1 MSQGTWCLS
10 NGNVKGW
17 LLCDW
22 AGLGWVGPHMYQQLP
37 QQPPPP
43 RFQGKKWR
51 AGGTKEARS
60 TSIYSRIWP
69 GLSACAGSAAGQ
81 VPIFATVAVSS
92 CSIFTHPFLSSSLLW
107 RGPSP
112 KSCNVFLISI
122 FQVAGRDPG
131 KDNEIIFIVECKAM
145 QGFPVCYFSPVDS
158 DHATD
163 NLCLLIFLTSQTH
176 RVCPRQYPDVIRP
189 EVPVPC
195 KHREWE
201 IFTRTA
207 EK

>member
-1 MSQGTWCLS
+1 MPQRAAASALS
-10 NGNVKGW
+10 VKHPAF
-17 LLCDW
+17 LRHQHLRRCARDESRYLVFEQRECQRL
-22 AGLGWVGPHMYQQLP
+22 ASVGLGWAGWAPTCTSDCLNSH
-37 QQPPPP
+37 PP

-122 FQVAGRDPG
+122 FQVAG
-131 KDNEIIFIVECKAM
+131 
-145 QGFPVCYFSPVDS
+145 
-158 DHATD
+158 
-163 NLCLLIFLTSQTH
+163 
-176 RVCPRQYPDVIRP
+176 
-189 EVPVPC
+189 
-195 KHREWE
+195 
-201 IFTRTA
+201 
-207 EK
+207 